1 MRFQRELLKGTTE
14 TLILA
19 VLRDAPSHG
28 YKLVE
33 RLRQRSE
40 GIFEL
45 GEGTLYPLL
54 YKLEDKG
61 LISGKWEAGSG
72 ERRKRVYHITPPH
85 IELDNVLILHQKARP
100 GRRPSATNFRTQ
112 ATSACTRV
120 LDKRP

>member
-19 VLRDAPSHG
+19 VLRNAPSHG
-28 YKLVE
+28 YELVE

-54 YKLEDKG
+54 YRLEDKG
-61 LISGKWEAGSG
+61 LISGKWETGSG
-72 ERRKRVYHITPPH
+72 ERQKRVYRITPRGKKQLTQRSEEWKSLVH
-85 IELDNVLILHQKARP
+85 GMSLILGVPAHA
-100 GRRPSATNFRTQ
+100 
-112 ATSACTRV
+112 
-120 LDKRP
+120 

>member
-14 TLILA
+14 TLILG
-19 VLRDAPSHG
+19 VLRNAPSHG
-28 YKLVE
+28 YELVG

-72 ERRKRVYHITPPH
+72 ERQKRVYRITPRGRKQLTQRSEEWKSLVH
-85 IELDNVLILHQKARP
+85 GMSLILGAPAHA
-100 GRRPSATNFRTQ
+100 
-112 ATSACTRV
+112 
-120 LDKRP
+120 

>member
-1 MRFQRELLKGTTE
+1 MRFQRELLKGTTQ

-28 YKLVE
+28 YGLVE

-72 ERRKRVYHITPPH
+72 GRRKRVYRITPRGRKQLTQRSEEWKSLVH
-85 IELDNVLILHQKARP
+85 GMSLVLGVPTYA
-100 GRRPSATNFRTQ
+100 
-112 ATSACTRV
+112 
-120 LDKRP
+120 

>member
-14 TLILA
+14 TLVLA

-28 YKLVE
+28 YELAQ

-40 GIFEL
+40 GVFEL

-61 LISGKWEAGSG
+61 LISGNWEAGSG
-72 ERRKRVYHITPPH
+72 ERRKRVYRITPRGRKQLGQLS
-85 IELDNVLILHQKARP
+85 EEWESLVRGMSLILGVPAHA
-100 GRRPSATNFRTQ
+100 
-112 ATSACTRV
+112 
-120 LDKRP
+120 

>member
-1 MRFQRELLKGTTE
+1 MKFQRELLKGATE

-28 YKLVE
+28 YELVE
-33 RLRQRSE
+33 RLRQCSE

-61 LISGKWEAGSG
+61 LISGKWEEGSG
-72 ERRKRVYHITPPH
+72 ERRKRVYRITPH
-85 IELDNVLILHQKARP
+85 GKKQLTQRSEEWNSLVHGMSLILGAP
-100 GRRPSATNFRTQ
+100 TYA
-112 ATSACTRV
+112 
-120 LDKRP
+120 